1 MIRLPAQT
9 AGKRII
15 DVYGWRVCSVVV
27 VVVDI
32 AGRGVLAVVCSVVMV
47 RVCGDGPP
55 QAASTI
61 MTASV
66 ATSIATRMLGFVST
80 IVRLLNARTLG
91 V

>member
-47 RVCGDGPP
+47 RVGGDGPP

-61 MTASV
+61 MT
-66 ATSIATRMLGFVST
+66 IATRTLGFVST